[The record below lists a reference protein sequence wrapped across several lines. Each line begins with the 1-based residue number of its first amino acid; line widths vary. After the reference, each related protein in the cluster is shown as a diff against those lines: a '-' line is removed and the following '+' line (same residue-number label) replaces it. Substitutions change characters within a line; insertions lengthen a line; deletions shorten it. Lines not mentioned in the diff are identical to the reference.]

1 MENTIHAKVISQS
14 ENIRNKYLDGRKK
27 FYAEDKPVRA

>member
-1 MENTIHAKVISQS
+1 MLRLLVSQS

-27 FYAEDKPVRA
+27 FYAEDKRVRA